1 MSSTTSPPGAIDAAK
16 KRLEAPRAFP
26 ARVLRGRIRQR
37 DDGLASLGWDP
48 EMDGD
53 ADHPV
58 VSRPRLRRPHPGR
71 FLLPSAQEVLGR
83 PGLHSPRK
91 RQRVRCPFSCSAC
104 RSSWRRAPE
113 LAPMVLAQARRSRAV
128 TSPPTPCTPTDG
140 PFSSASTHRLTVT
153 GNVVEI
159 GCCPRRTDAFLRKL
173 WRPLPPANPV
183 AKLVHVRVVAT
194 IVHRRL
200 LLLFALLQRHRYNV
214 PPCLRHRRL
223 NRGATHCKV
232 WKSRAR

>member
-1 MSSTTSPPGAIDAAK
+1 MPQRKGWRRHARFQPGYFVAAFGK
-16 KRLEAPRAFP
+16 EMMALHPWAGIPRWMETLTIPWCLVLACAVRTLAVSFFPRPKRC
-26 ARVLRGRIRQR
+26 
-37 DDGLASLGWDP
+37 
-48 EMDGD
+48 
-53 ADHPV
+53 
-58 VSRPRLRRPHPGR
+58 
-71 FLLPSAQEVLGR
+71 
-83 PGLHSPRK
+83 
-91 RQRVRCPFSCSAC
+91 VRCPFSCSAC

-128 TSPPTPCTPTDG
+128 MSPPTPCTPTDG

>member
-58 VSRPRLRRPHPGR
+58 VSRPRLRRPRTLAVSFFP
-71 FLLPSAQEVLGR
+71 R
-83 PGLHSPRK
+83 PK
-91 RQRVRCPFSCSAC
+91 RCVRCPFSCSAC

-159 GCCPRRTDAFLRKL
+159 GCCPRRTDVFLRKL

-200 LLLFALLQRHRYNV
+200 LLLFALQRHRYNV